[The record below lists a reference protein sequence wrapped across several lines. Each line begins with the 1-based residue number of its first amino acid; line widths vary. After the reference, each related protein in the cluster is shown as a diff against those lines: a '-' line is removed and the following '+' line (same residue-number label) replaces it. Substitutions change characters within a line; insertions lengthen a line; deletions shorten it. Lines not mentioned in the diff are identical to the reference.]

1 MALLNL
7 VARCLDNIVY
17 WTPATLTND
26 DMRDRDDT
34 KGEAATTRRCP
45 GEEEGKRTLPLLST
59 LPDVD
64 RLPHIIMF
72 LELPDPVEDTD
83 MLEVSSTVVQG
94 DDRPLIM
101 SIPSLDT
108 TGVNIAFSLS
118 RAAMTSL
125 DLQFRPSRLTSSR
138 RKVSRVPAEKRA
150 NGISST
156 TFRIAAKATVEALS
170 LTKNESQTESS
181 AM

>member
-1 MALLNL
+1 MDDA
-7 VARCLDNIVY
+7 VY
-17 WTPATLTND
+17 WIPATQPD
-26 DMRDRDDT
+26 DDVRDRDDVM
-34 KGEAATTRRCP
+34 GEAATTKRCP
-45 GEEEGKRTLPLLST
+45 GEDEGKRTLPLLST

-64 RLPHIIMF
+64 RLPLNMLF

-83 MLEVSSTVVQG
+83 MLVVSSTVVQG

-101 SIPSLDT
+101 SPTSLVT
-108 TGVNIAFSLS
+108 TGENIALSLL
-118 RAAMTSL
+118 RAAMTL
-125 DLQFRPSRLTSSR
+125 GDLQFRPRRLTSSR